1 MGLMTSLVLAEEVD
15 IRQSIALQ
23 LRSNHYPPV
32 PLSMVEPCIEA
43 IYAVSDGD
51 THKSIQLPDGVSW
64 RGYPTAPA
72 HAIVEG
78 HHLEPW
84 CTPTP
89 WDSPDD
95 EPYAS

>member
-1 MGLMTSLVLAEEVD
+1 MGNALSHDLAENVID
-15 IRQSIALQ
+15 IRQSISIQ

-51 THKSIQLPDGVSW
+51 THKSIQLPEGVTW

-72 HAIVEG
+72 YTIVEA

-84 CTPTP
+84 CT
-89 WDSPDD
+89 DSH
-95 EPYAS
+95 E

>member
-1 MGLMTSLVLAEEVD
+1 MGSTMAQDLAANVLD
-15 IRQSIALQ
+15 IRQSISIQ

-32 PLSMVEPCIEA
+32 PLTMVEPCIEA

-51 THKSIQLPDGVSW
+51 THKSIQLPDGVLW

-72 HAIVEG
+72 YAIVEG

-84 CTPTP
+84 C
-89 WDSPDD
+89 DYDH
-95 EPYAS
+95 E

>member
-1 MGLMTSLVLAEEVD
+1 MGRMTSLDLVENVVD
-15 IRQSIALQ
+15 IRQSIAIQ

-43 IYAVSDGD
+43 IYAVQEGD
-51 THKSIQLPDGVSW
+51 THKSIDLPNGITW

-72 HAIVEG
+72 YAIVEG

-84 CTPTP
+84 L
-89 WDSPDD
+89 SQ
-95 EPYAS
+95 EEE

>member
-1 MGLMTSLVLAEEVD
+1 MGRNTAQDLAENVID
-15 IRQSIALQ
+15 IRQSIAIQ

-43 IYAVSDGD
+43 IHAVSEGN
-51 THKSIQLPDGVSW
+51 THRQINLPKGVSW

-72 HAIVEG
+72 YTIVEA

-84 CTPTP
+84 C
-89 WDSPDD
+89 DFHSYDD
-95 EPYAS
+95 EQDI

>member
-1 MGLMTSLVLAEEVD
+1 MGHMTSLDLVENVVD
-15 IRQSIALQ
+15 IRQSIAIQ

-43 IYAVSDGD
+43 IYAVQEGD
-51 THKSIQLPDGVSW
+51 THKSIDLPEGVTW

-72 HAIVEG
+72 YAIVEG

-84 CTPTP
+84 L
-89 WDSPDD
+89 SQ
-95 EPYAS
+95 EEE

>member
-1 MGLMTSLVLAEEVD
+1 MGNALSQDLAENVID
-15 IRQSIALQ
+15 IRQSIAIQ

-51 THKSIQLPDGVSW
+51 THKSIQLPEGISW

-72 HAIVEG
+72 YAIVEG
-78 HHLEPW
+78 HHLGAW
-84 CTPTP
+84 C
-89 WDSPDD
+89 SYDD
-95 EPYAS
+95 TDYEDIAY

>member
-1 MGLMTSLVLAEEVD
+1 MGRMTSLDLVENVVD
-15 IRQSIALQ
+15 IRQSIAIQ

-43 IYAVSDGD
+43 IYAVEEGD
-51 THKSIQLPDGVSW
+51 THKSIQLPKGVTW

-72 HAIVEG
+72 YTIVEA

-84 CTPTP
+84 L
-89 WDSPDD
+89 SQD
-95 EPYAS
+95 EE

>member
-1 MGLMTSLVLAEEVD
+1 MGRMTSLDLVENVVD
-15 IRQSIALQ
+15 IRQSIAIQ

-43 IYAVSDGD
+43 IYAVQEGD
-51 THKSIQLPDGVSW
+51 THKSIDLPEGVTW

-72 HAIVEG
+72 YAIVEG

-84 CTPTP
+84 L
-89 WDSPDD
+89 SQ
-95 EPYAS
+95 EEE